1 MKIQHLFYAFL
12 ILSFL
17 TVSSCKKDDPLP
29 ETGASAGTP
38 VFSCTGTMDGAPFTL
53 EAGGNDYFMSTSSEV
68 DANGV
73 TDFIGE
79 LKPQNC
85 TSNCGGSLKISIK
98 DYRSS
103 LLSPTNIDSSIV
115 PGFYSFATPLGA
127 SSQFSNTFYSSL
139 QNGIAQSYTWDFG
152 DGTTGTYTSST
163 VTHLYT
169 HPGVYKVSLTILSTG
184 GCSSTIANEIQFGQT
199 GNAFLP
205 QFQTTIS
212 GDVATFIPI
221 PIGGIP
227 PFTYAWDF
235 GDGSVISTETSP
247 SHRYTSPG
255 VYKASLTMTDLVGT
269 SAIQYVNVSI
279 NSGSANN
286 TDCSSRFIFPA
297 ATPLGNLLNLSNVVV
312 EWTDTDGRVW
322 TSNNNSQSSSRSM
335 FRIISVT
342 DYISNQNGEPTKKIH
357 AKFSCTLYNGFRSI
371 NMSDVETIFAVAHK

>member
-1 MKIQHLFYAFL
+1 MKIQDLFYSVL

-17 TVSSCKKDDPLP
+17 SIASCKKDDPLP
-29 ETGASAGTP
+29 ETGASAGAP
-38 VFSCTGTMDGAPFTL
+38 VFSCTGDMDGVPFTL
-53 EAGGNDYFMSTSSEV
+53 QAGGNDYFMSTSSSL

-103 LLSPTNIDSSIV
+103 AVSPTNIDSSIV
-115 PGFYSFATPLGA
+115 PGYYSFATPLGA

-163 VTHLYT
+163 VTHVYT
-169 HPGVYKVSLTILSTG
+169 RPGVYKVSLTIQSTT
-184 GCSSTIANEIQFGQT
+184 GCSSTIENEIQFGQT

-227 PFTYAWDF
+227 PYTYAWDF
-235 GDGSVISTETSP
+235 GDGSTSTERSP
-247 SHRYTSPG
+247 SHEYATAG
-255 VYKASLTMTDLVGT
+255 VYKASLTMTDITGI
-269 SAIQYVNVSI
+269 SAVQNMNIAIRSNI
-279 NSGSANN
+279 AN
-286 TDCSSRFIFPA
+286 TDCSSLFIFPA

-312 EWTDTDGRVW
+312 EWTDADGKVW
-322 TSNNNSQSSSRSM
+322 TSNNNSQSSSKSM
-335 FRIISVT
+335 FKIISVT
-342 DYISNQNGEPTKKIH
+342 DYINNQNGEPTKKIH

-371 NMSDVETIFAVAHK
+371 TMSHVETVFSVAHK